1 MQNKQQKGVSG
12 IANNGNLKRGNPATQ
27 FKPGGRSAVECKKKS
42 DEAKKR
48 KKGIREAMQ
57 ALLNETYNLTDSK
70 TGEVRQLTGE
80 EAIALSIMQ
89 EAMNKKS
96 KNWAKAVQYA
106 LQLTGEDKSKVENE
120 LIKAQADML
129 KAKADLLT
137 GADTSTLDKLDDIL
151 KEMKDNAEIKPETE

>member
-1 MQNKQQKGVSG
+1 MKQSKEEATKNGSKGGINSG
-12 IANNGNLKRGNPATQ
+12 
-27 FKPGGRSAVECKKKS
+27 KS
-42 DEAKKR
+42 RRR

-57 ALLNETYNLTDSK
+57 ALLDNTYNLKDST

-106 LQLTGEDKSKVENE
+106 LQLTGEDKSKVEND

-137 GADTSTLDKLDDIL
+137 GADTTALDKLDEIL
-151 KEMKDNAEIKPETE
+151 KEMRNDAIKGGDE

>member
-1 MQNKQQKGVSG
+1 MSG

-27 FKPGGRSAVECKKKS
+27 FKPGGRSAVEGKKKS

-57 ALLNETYNLTDSK
+57 ALLDNTYNLKDST

-120 LIKAQADML
+120 LIKAQADMI
-129 KAKADLLT
+129 KAKVDLLT
-137 GADTSTLDKLDDIL
+137 GADTHTLDKLDDIL
-151 KEMKDNAEIKPETE
+151 KGMKNIADTEPETK

>member
-1 MQNKQQKGVSG
+1 
-12 IANNGNLKRGNPATQ
+12 
-27 FKPGGRSAVECKKKS
+27 
-42 DEAKKR
+42 
-48 KKGIREAMQ
+48 MQ
-57 ALLNETYNLTDSK
+57 ALLDSQYNLKDK
-70 TGEVRQLTGE
+70 DTGEIRTMTGE

-129 KAKADLLT
+129 KAKVDLMT
-137 GADTSTLDKLDDIL
+137 GADTTALDKLDEIL
-151 KEMKDNAEIKPETE
+151 KEMHNEAVKGGDE